1 VAGFD
6 VVLMTLELIALTKLD
21 GRMAYVNPEQV
32 VQLIETREA
41 IGEENELF
49 TNEVFCI
56 VKLTDSTYVTVRET
70 CDQIRELFTGVHKE
84 APK

>member
-1 VAGFD
+1 MIVEVATL
-6 VVLMTLELIALTKLD
+6 VLVGLTKLD
-21 GRMAYVNPEQV
+21 GRITYVNPDQV

-41 IGEENELF
+41 IGGDNKLF
-49 TNEVFCI
+49 TNEVFCLI
-56 VKLTDSTYVTVRET
+56 TLSDKNYVTVRET